1 MKKLWSKIL
10 LPMLFALTLTGCG
23 PESSVSSSSEPVSSS
38 SAWSEPD
45 MTRDDSKIASD
56 SLFVNKVE
64 NLADDFIMGMDAS
77 SVISEEQ
84 SGVKYYDYNGQEA
97 DVFKVLSES
106 GVNYI
111 RVRIWNDPYDGEGRG
126 YGGGNSDLAKAI
138 AIGKRATQYKMRLL
152 VDFHYSDFWAD
163 PSKQM
168 CPKAWKGLEIN
179 EKGDALY
186 AFTKDCL
193 QQLQDNNVAVGMV
206 QLGNETTGG
215 KMAGETRF
223 SYYASLVN
231 RGAVAVREIYPNA
244 LVAVHFTNPEK
255 SSTMIEAASY
265 LKKYNVDYDV
275 FGSSYYS
282 YWHGSLDNLAST
294 LSTIA
299 TTYQKKVMVLE
310 TSYAFTTQDTDFYSN
325 TIGEGSG
332 YDSKAYPFTVAGQA
346 NQIRDI
352 VDTIANDT
360 TNGIGVCYWEGTWIS
375 VGGESKEANSVKWQQ
390 YGSGWATSYAS
401 DYDPADAGKWYG
413 GNAVDNQ
420 AFFDATGH
428 PLESLKVFNLARYGN
443 EAPVY
448 VDGIEDAEISYYTY
462 ETFTLP
468 ATVNVI
474 YNNNEK
480 AAVPVVWETFD
491 VEAAKAAG
499 NAKYDIK
506 GTAAGTT
513 VHCFLT
519 ILERNFLTNFGFEDG
534 VLTPWSFTNNSTVPL
549 GKDTYQAAVSNSGN
563 HQTGSYSFHFWAQD
577 ADVINFNVEQ
587 TVSIDTAGTYKFQV
601 STMGG
606 TGTASADLTKEN
618 IYAYVKI
625 NGTVTKTLAAPVSSY
640 GDGYHSYLIE
650 NIAYASGD
658 TIIVGFHVEGSEAGF
673 WGDIDDCMLNFV
685 N

>member
-1 MKKLWSKIL
+1 
-10 LPMLFALTLTGCG
+10 MLFVFTLAGCG
-23 PESSVSSSSEPVSSS
+23 PQSSASSSS
-38 SAWSEPD
+38 WSEPD
-45 MTRDDSKIASD
+45 MTRDDSKTSSN
-56 SLFVNKVE
+56 SLYVKKVE
-64 NLADDFIMGMDAS
+64 NLSNDFIMGMDAS
-77 SVISEEQ
+77 SVISEEE
-84 SGVKYYDYNGQEA
+84 SGVKYFDYEGHET
-97 DVFKVLSES
+97 DVFKVLSEN

-111 RVRIWNDPYDGEGRG
+111 RVRIWNNPYDSQGKG

-138 AIGKRATQYKMRLL
+138 TIGKRATKYKMRLL

-168 CPKAWKGLEIN
+168 CPKAWKGLEIE

-193 QQLQDNNVAVGMV
+193 QQLQNNNVAVGMV

-223 SYYASLVN
+223 SYFASLLN
-231 RGAVAVREIYPNA
+231 RGSAAVREIYPHA

-255 SSTMIEAASY
+255 SSTMLEAASN
-265 LKKYNVDYDV
+265 LQKYKVDYDV

-282 YWHGSLDNLAST
+282 YWHGTLDNLATT

-310 TSYAFTTQDTDFYSN
+310 TSYAFTTEDTDFYSN
-325 TIGEGSG
+325 TIGNGSG
-332 YDSKAYPFTVAGQA
+332 YDSKPYPFTVAGQA
-346 NQIRDI
+346 NQVRDI
-352 VDTIANDT
+352 VDTIANKT

-375 VGGESKEANSVKWQQ
+375 VGSESRDANAVKWQA

-413 GNAVDNQ
+413 GDAVDNQ

-428 PLESLKVFNLARYGN
+428 PLESLKVFNLARFGN
-443 EAPVY
+443 EAPRY
-448 VDGIEDAEISYYTY
+448 VDGIEDAEVSHYTY

-468 ATVNVI
+468 ETVNVI
-474 YNNNEK
+474 YNTNEK
-480 AAVPVVWETFD
+480 DAVPVVWEPFD
-491 VEAAKAAG
+491 IEDAKARG

-506 GTAAGTT
+506 GTASGTT
-513 VHCFLT
+513 VHCFLS
-519 ILERNFLTNFGFEDG
+519 ILEKNFLTNFGFEDG
-534 VLTPWSFTNNSTVPL
+534 VIAPWVFTNNSTTPL
-549 GKDTYQAAVSNSGN
+549 NKDTYQASVSNSGN
-563 HQTGSYSFHFWAQD
+563 KQTGSYSFHFWAQS
-577 ADVINFNVEQ
+577 ADVVNFDVEQ
-587 TVSIDTAGTYKFQV
+587 TVSLDKAGTYKFQI

-606 TGTASADLTKEN
+606 TGTVSADPAKQN

-625 NGTVTKTLAAPVSSY
+625 NGAVTKTVAAPITSY
-640 GDGYHSYLIE
+640 SDGWHSYLLKD
-650 NIAYASGD
+650 IAYAMGD
-658 TIIVGFHVEGSEAGF
+658 NLVLGFHVEGSEAGV

-685 N
+685 S

>member
-1 MKKLWSKIL
+1 MKKLLSKIL
-10 LPMLFALTLTGCG
+10 LPTLFALTLAGCG
-23 PESSVSSSSEPVSSS
+23 PQSSVSSHSG
-38 SAWSEPD
+38 PD
-45 MTRDDSKIASD
+45 MTRDDSKVSSD
-56 SLFVNKVE
+56 SLYVKKVE
-64 NLADDFIMGMDAS
+64 NLKSDFIMGMDAS

-84 SGVKYYDYNGQEA
+84 SGVKYYDYDGQEA

-111 RVRIWNDPYDGEGRG
+111 RVRIWNNPYDGEGRG

-168 CPKAWKGLEIN
+168 CPKAWKSLEIN

-193 QQLQDNNVAVGMV
+193 QQLVDNDVVVGMV

-223 SYYASLVN
+223 SYFASLVN
-231 RGAVAVREIYPNA
+231 RGATAVREICPNA

-265 LKKYNVDYDV
+265 LNRFNVDYDV

-282 YWHGSLDNLAST
+282 YWHGTLQNLSET

-299 TTYQKKVMVLE
+299 TTYNKKVMVME
-310 TSYAFTTQDTDFYSN
+310 TSYAFTTEDTDFYSN

-332 YDSKAYPFTVAGQA
+332 YDSKPYPFTVAGQA

-375 VGGESKEANSVKWQQ
+375 VGSESREANSVKWQQ

-401 DYDPADAGKWYG
+401 DYDPTDAGKWYG
-413 GNAVDNQ
+413 GDAVDNQ

-428 PLESLKVFNLARYGN
+428 PLESLKIFNLARYGN
-443 EAPVY
+443 DAPVY
-448 VDGIEDAEISYYTY
+448 VDGIEDAEVSHYTY

-468 ATVNVI
+468 ETVNVI
-474 YNNNEK
+474 YNSNEK
-480 AAVPVVWETFD
+480 AAVPVVWEAFD
-491 VEAAKAAG
+491 IEEAKAKG
-499 NAKYDIK
+499 NAKYDII

-534 VLTPWSFTNNSTVPL
+534 ALAPWTFTNNGTVAL
-549 GKDTYQAAVSNSGN
+549 GDTYQAAVSKSGN
-563 HQTGSYSFHFWAQD
+563 PQTGSYSFHFWAQD
-577 ADVINFNVEQ
+577 TDVANFNVEQ
-587 TVSIDTAGTYKFQV
+587 TLSLTTAGTYKFQI

-606 TGTASADLTKEN
+606 TGTAGADAAKQN

-625 NGTVTKTLAAPVSSY
+625 NGTVTKTVAAPITSY
-640 GDGYHSYLIE
+640 SDGYHSYLISD
-650 NIAYASGD
+650 IAYASGD
-658 TIIVGFHVEGSEAGF
+658 TLVVGFHVESSEAGV